1 VTSGALRPLTLS
13 ELADGQVPAQPV
25 PQARQRIR
33 EMNARAGR
41 RIVVLDDD
49 PTGSQVVH
57 DVPVLTS
64 WDDEDL
70 RWAFAQPS
78 DTFFVLT
85 NSRSLGEAA
94 TRDLLE
100 DLDLRLHRVADQIG
114 TSVVILSRSDSTLRG
129 HYPLETDVLQA
140 AASRRGSPYDAVLI
154 APAYIEAGRVTV
166 DDVHYARID
175 DRFLPVGQTDYATDD
190 AFGYASSRLPEWVE
204 EKSDRDASKV
214 FSLSLR
220 DIRKGGVERVTEL
233 LLSARHGAVVVVNA
247 LEESDL
253 EVVAL
258 ALLTAEAT
266 GWRAV
271 CRVGP
276 SFVPVRAGIER
287 RAPLTA
293 HEIAGTRTGRGL
305 VVVGSH
311 VELTTRQVQALLEL
325 PDLTTV
331 ELDVAALL
339 ADGAAELKRCST
351 QLLAAEGDTVLITSR
366 TRVVGA
372 AGQDSL
378 QGARTISAAL
388 VELTRR
394 FVRATD
400 VAWVVAKGGITSHD
414 VATEGLQIRRA
425 TVLGQLFPGI
435 VSVWRAEPGPGDD
448 GRLTGLPYVVFAGNV
463 GDDITLREAVRSMR
477 GAPDGDGGA
486 VG

>member
-1 VTSGALRPLTLS
+1 VTSRALRPLTLA
-13 ELADGQVPAQPV
+13 ELADGQVPAQPL
-25 PQARQRIR
+25 PKARQRIR
-33 EMNARAGR
+33 DMNARAGR

-64 WDDEDL
+64 WEDEDL

-78 DTFFVLT
+78 ATFFVLT
-85 NSRSLGEAA
+85 NSRSLGEEA

-100 DLDLRLHRVADQIG
+100 ELDSRLHRVAEEIG
-114 TSVVILSRSDSTLRG
+114 TEVVILSRSDSTLRG

-140 AASRRGSPYDAVLI
+140 AATRRGSPYDAVLI
-154 APAYIEAGRVTV
+154 APAYLEAGRVTV

-175 DRFLPVGQTDYATDD
+175 GRFLPVGQTDYATDD
-190 AFGYASSRLPEWVE
+190 AFSYTSSNLREWVQ
-204 EKSDRDASKV
+204 EKSGRDAAQV
-214 FSLSLR
+214 HSLSLT
-220 DIRKGGVERVTEL
+220 DIRRGGIERVTEL
-233 LLSARHGAVVVVNA
+233 LLAARHGAVVVVNA

-258 ALLTAEAT
+258 ALGTAEAT

-271 CRVGP
+271 CRVAP
-276 SFVPVRAGIER
+276 SFVPVRAGIEH
-287 RAPLTA
+287 RAPLR
-293 HEIAGTRTGRGL
+293 AGEVSRARTGRGL

-325 PDLTTV
+325 PGLTTV
-331 ELDVAALL
+331 ELDVHALL
-339 ADGAAELKRCST
+339 NDGAAELERCST
-351 QLLAAEGDTVLITSR
+351 LLLAAEGDTVLMTSR
-366 TRVVGA
+366 TRVVV
-372 AGQDSL
+372 AGGEDSL
-378 QGARTISAAL
+378 LGARTVSAAL

-414 VATEGLQIRRA
+414 VATEGLQMRRA

-435 VSVWRAEPGPGDD
+435 VSVWRAEPAPGDD

-463 GDDITLREAVRSMR
+463 GDDTTLREAVRTMR
-477 GAPDGDGGA
+477 GAPDA
-486 VG
+486 